1 MTLRP
6 VPAVLVAVTALLAGC
21 SSSAGGTRADDR
33 PSAIAS
39 SSPSPSSTCRPGDIG
54 VRAAQVLVVGV
65 PGATEIDDPIVQ
77 EVTSAGVGGVFLT
90 ETNVESRE
98 QMQALTSALRETAR
112 YGLLITTDEEVGRV
126 SSFGDVLGRHP
137 SARRLAATRTPEEVR
152 ELGAEMGAQLKEL
165 GIDTDLAPV
174 ADLTDG
180 PAGNVIGDRSWSG
193 DPQTSA
199 DYALAFAQGLQ
210 DGGITPVIKH
220 FPGHGRSEVDSHS
233 ELPVVDAP
241 IDELRET
248 DLVPFVEAIEAGLPV
263 VMLNHIAYSELD
275 PELPATLSPKAYEL
289 LRSLGFEGVAMTDS
303 LGMGAVN
310 LRWDFPTAAVKA
322 LAAGADALLTT
333 TGDEARRMRDEIT
346 KAVGDGRLSEERLN
360 EAVTRVLRLK
370 GIDPAPITCASA
382 E

>member
-1 MTLRP
+1 M
-6 VPAVLVAVTALLAGC
+6 
-21 SSSAGGTRADDR
+21 
-33 PSAIAS
+33 
-39 SSPSPSSTCRPGDIG
+39 
-54 VRAAQVLVVGV
+54 VGV
-65 PGATEIDDPIVQ
+65 PGATGIDDPIVQ

-98 QMQALTSALRETAR
+98 QMQALTAGLRETAR

-126 SSFGDVLGRHP
+126 SSFGDVLGRNP
-137 SARRLAATRTPEEVR
+137 SARRLAATRTTEEVR
-152 ELGAEMGAQLKEL
+152 ELGATIGAKLKEL

-180 PAGNVIGDRSWSG
+180 PAGNVIGDRSWSA
-193 DPQTSA
+193 DPKISA

-210 DGGITPVIKH
+210 YGGITPVIKH
-220 FPGHGRSEVDSHS
+220 FPGHGRSEVDTHS
-233 ELPVVDAP
+233 ELPVVDVP

-248 DLVPFVEAIEAGLPV
+248 DLVPFIEAIEAGLPV

-275 PELPATLSPKAYEL
+275 ADLPATLSPKAYEL

-346 KAVGDGRLSEERLN
+346 KAVADGRLPEDRLN
-360 EAVTRVLRLK
+360 EAVTRMLRLK
-370 GIDPAPITCASA
+370 GIDPEPITCATD